1 MKETRGWD
9 RRGRGKRYNVI
20 DEVDSALAMA
30 DELLDTEQGRIDLL
44 NRVGEIRGMLINL
57 VF

>member
-20 DEVDSALAMA
+20 DEVDSALLAMA

-44 NRVGEIRGMLINL
+44 HKVGKSEAC
-57 VF
+57 

>member
-20 DEVDSALAMA
+20 DEVDSAAR
-30 DELLDTEQGRIDLL
+30 DG
-44 NRVGEIRGMLINL
+44 G
-57 VF
+57 